1 LSKILNLNNGGKIY
15 FPEPLF
21 AFYQGLL
28 TEIGKK
34 KWQTC
39 KDSTRSEA
47 TKCLSDSE
55 GNLGQS
61 E

>member
-39 KDSTRSEA
+39 KDSTEGEA
-47 TKCLSDSE
+47 RRA
-55 GNLGQS
+55 
-61 E
+61 